1 MRGSSDFWKTVKQL
15 TRKER
20 SDKRIGPVRNKL
32 DTLVYDDKDK
42 AKTLNSIFPTEGKKL
57 ASKFTPAS
65 GFPLSF
71 IHRITP
77 TIDLYDEI
85 PLQDK

>member
-1 MRGSSDFWKTVKQL
+1 MRGSSDFWKIVKQL

-20 SDKRIGPVRNKL
+20 SDKRIVAVRNEH
-32 DTLVYDDKDK
+32 DTLVYDDEDK
-42 AKTLNSIFPTEGKKL
+42 ANTLNSFFPTEGKKL
-57 ASKFTPAS
+57 ASKFTPAI